1 MNRRKWIIFVKVI
14 LITLLVSGCG
24 NTAGNITNNTTN
36 NTTNNGTESSV
47 LNGTSGSVESSDT
60 RGASDSD
67 EGNVTNGAAGGAESS
82 GTNGDAGV
90 TESIGTNGDAVVTE
104 SIGIIFTGEPY
115 CIVNNNVRFFTSG
128 EITTDEYENYSPL
141 DFLGRC
147 GVASANIS
155 PATLPT
161 EERGA
166 IGQVKPSGWHTV
178 KYNDI
183 IEGNYLYNRCHLIAY
198 ELAGENANEL
208 NLITG
213 TRYMNVQGMLP
224 FENKVAD
231 YVKET
236 GNHVL
241 YRVTPV
247 FKDNELVARG
257 VIMEAFSV
265 EDNGSGICFCIY
277 VFNVQPGIEIDYSDG
292 NSWVASGNIS
302 ENIENTSDVE
312 SSKSEADLSQG
323 ITYVLNRNTKKFHYE
338 SCSSVQDM
346 KEQNKEI
353 VTGNRDDIIN
363 RGYEPCKRCNP

>member
-1 MNRRKWIIFVKVI
+1 MNIRKWIIFVKVI

-24 NTAGNITNNTTN
+24 NTAGNITNNV
-36 NTTNNGTESSV
+36 TESSV

-60 RGASDSD
+60 RGASGSD

-90 TESIGTNGDAVVTE
+90 TESIGENF
-104 SIGIIFTGEPY
+104 SGEPY
-115 CIVNNNVRFFTSG
+115 CIVNNNVPFFTSG
-128 EITTDEYENYSPL
+128 EITSDEYENYSPL
-141 DFLGRC
+141 DPLGRC

-257 VIMEAFSV
+257 VIIEAFSV
-265 EDNGSGICFCIY
+265 EDNGSGICFCVY

-292 NSWVASGNIS
+292 NSWMASENIS
-302 ENIENTSDVE
+302 ENMENTSDVE

-346 KEQNKEI
+346 KEQNKKI